1 MSRRPRPVDIL
12 LVEDNPADVDLTLE
26 SFAEAGIATRLHS
39 VTDGEMALRFL
50 HRKGE
55 YADAITPDVIL
66 LDLNLPGL
74 DGREVL
80 GEVKSDPGLKHIPVV
95 VLTSSEAEA
104 DVLASY
110 QLHANC
116 YINKPVGLV
125 QFDAVVKAFENFW
138 LEVVVLPPSPA
149 NADYTGRR

>member
-1 MSRRPRPVDIL
+1 MRRRPRPVDIL

-26 SFAEAGIATRLHS
+26 SFAEAKIATRVHS

-50 HRKGE
+50 HRNGE
-55 YADAITPDVIL
+55 YAYAITPDVIL
-66 LDLNLPGL
+66 LDLNLPGV

-95 VLTSSEAEA
+95 VLTSSEAEK
-104 DVLASY
+104 DVLTSY

-116 YINKPVGLV
+116 YINKPAGLV
-125 QFDAVVKAFENFW
+125 EFYEVVKAFENLWF
-138 LEVVVLPPSPA
+138 EVVVLPPSPA
-149 NADYTGRR
+149 KAGYAGGR